1 MRDIVQP
8 LTVSGL
14 LCHLSS
20 AAYPFSGIGSD
31 ERSHTAAMHRGV
43 GVAQLTLR
51 QRRVRRALEDAVQMM
66 SRRQALL
73 SGAPLSLMQA
83 LPLPANPSARRER
96 WVDPSRAILRE

>member
-1 MRDIVQP
+1 MFS
-8 LTVSGL
+8 LESG
-14 LCHLSS
+14 
-20 AAYPFSGIGSD
+20 GD

-83 LPLPANPSARRER
+83 LPLPANPSVRRER
-96 WVDPSRAILRE
+96 WVDPSRAIA